1 MQKGV
6 RKARKNVTF
15 GTPAGSRPHQD
26 GLMSKKTIE
35 W

>member
-15 GTPAGSRPHQD
+15 STPAGSRPSQD
-26 GLMSKKTIE
+26 GFMSTKTIE